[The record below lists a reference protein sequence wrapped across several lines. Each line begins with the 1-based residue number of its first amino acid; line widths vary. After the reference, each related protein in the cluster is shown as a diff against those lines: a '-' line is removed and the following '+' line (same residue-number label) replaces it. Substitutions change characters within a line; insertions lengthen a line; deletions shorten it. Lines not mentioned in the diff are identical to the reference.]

1 MKLKNYLIWVI
12 AFLMTSFAYSQEVS
26 GTVTDDSNTPLV
38 RSEYNC

>member
-26 GTVTDDSNTPLV
+26 GTVRTIPTLPL
-38 RSEYNC
+38 